1 MVGINMWMDL
11 FKKVTLERG
20 YEYFESGKIKDIHWD
35 GNTVYGKVNGTEEYN
50 VSAEIDGENVG
61 KLSCDCPYAKGQKKC
76 KHMAALLFKVLGGY
90 IYIDDEY
97 DDEYYDEDDDEYY
110 EDYLYECDQHYNN
123 IIDDDYR
130 IDELIDSLDEKR
142 LKDVLKYL
150 LENDNIAKRS
160 FLQYI
165 NSEDNNINIED
176 LKESIDCIFY
186 ENSDDEYI
194 GYDEASILWDELNDF
209 VDIEIVPLIGLHRYM
224 EAVELTLH
232 LASSF
237 TEYDIDDSDGII
249 MGIYSRCEEII
260 SSAICLCSE
269 KEEEK
274 IFQAVVYEVEN
285 NFDENGYYKGF
296 LDRLL
301 FNQFK
306 SEKSLKEIL
315 KIVNSRIKSLSED
328 KEDSFS
334 QFYFK
339 IILSAKL
346 KIMEELNLPDD
357 EIEKFYVENKFIPE
371 ICVMFAD
378 RLIENQ
384 NYNRAIEILHESDN
398 KNEEIRG
405 KLKEIYKITEN
416 KVGYQNIL
424 WDELKDDGT
433 ATIDVYN
440 ELKSTYNNK
449 EWLVQREKV
458 FELKSCSSIL
468 HKFYYIEKLYDRL
481 MSYIE
486 QDRVGIYTVDLYEK
500 TLKKLYPERL
510 LKKYANII
518 NDEIKIVSDR
528 KKYKQ
533 IIKVLV
539 KMKGYVG
546 GDEVVD
552 KIANEWRNK
561 YKRRKALIDEMKIL

>member
-1 MVGINMWMDL
+1 
-11 FKKVTLERG
+11 
-20 YEYFESGKIKDIHWD
+20 
-35 GNTVYGKVNGTEEYN
+35 
-50 VSAEIDGENVG
+50 
-61 KLSCDCPYAKGQKKC
+61 
-76 KHMAALLFKVLGGY
+76 
-90 IYIDDEY
+90 
-97 DDEYYDEDDDEYY
+97 
-110 EDYLYECDQHYNN
+110 
-123 IIDDDYR
+123 
-130 IDELIDSLDEKR
+130 
-142 LKDVLKYL
+142 
-150 LENDNIAKRS
+150 
-160 FLQYI
+160 
-165 NSEDNNINIED
+165 
-176 LKESIDCIFY
+176 
-186 ENSDDEYI
+186 
-194 GYDEASILWDELNDF
+194 
-209 VDIEIVPLIGLHRYM
+209 M

-424 WDELKDDGT
+424 WDELKDE
-433 ATIDVYN
+433 Y
-440 ELKSTYNNK
+440 SNNRC
-449 EWLVQREKV
+449 L
-458 FELKSCSSIL
+458 
-468 HKFYYIEKLYDRL
+468 
-481 MSYIE
+481 
-486 QDRVGIYTVDLYEK
+486 
-500 TLKKLYPERL
+500 
-510 LKKYANII
+510 
-518 NDEIKIVSDR
+518 
-528 KKYKQ
+528 
-533 IIKVLV
+533 
-539 KMKGYVG
+539 
-546 GDEVVD
+546 
-552 KIANEWRNK
+552 
-561 YKRRKALIDEMKIL
+561 

>member
-1 MVGINMWMDL
+1 MENN
-11 FKKVTLERG
+11 
-20 YEYFESGKIKDIHWD
+20 S
-35 GNTVYGKVNGTEEYN
+35 
-50 VSAEIDGENVG
+50 SA
-61 KLSCDCPYAKGQKKC
+61 
-76 KHMAALLFKVLGGY
+76 
-90 IYIDDEY
+90 
-97 DDEYYDEDDDEYY
+97 
-110 EDYLYECDQHYNN
+110 
-123 IIDDDYR
+123 R
-130 IDELIDSLDEKR
+130 
-142 LKDVLKYL
+142 
-150 LENDNIAKRS
+150 RS
-160 FLQYI
+160 FLKYI
-165 NSEDNNINIED
+165 NNEDDNINIEN

-194 GYDEASILWDELNDF
+194 VYNESSILWNELNDF
-209 VDIEIVPLIGLHRYM
+209 IDRKIEPLIELQRYI
-224 EAVELTLH
+224 EAVELILH

-237 TEYDIDDSDGII
+237 TEYDIDDSDGVI

-260 SSAICLCSE
+260 SLVIRLCSE

-274 IFQAVVYEVEN
+274 IFQDVVYEIDN
-285 NFDENGYYKGF
+285 NNDEYGYYKGF

-328 KEDSFS
+328 KEDSFI

-346 KIMEELNLPDD
+346 KIMEELNLPDN
-357 EIEKFYVENKFIPE
+357 EIEKFYTENKFIPE

-378 RLIENQ
+378 RLIENR
-384 NYNRAIEILHESDN
+384 NYNRAIEVLRESDN
-398 KNEEIRG
+398 QNKEIRE
-405 KLKEIYKITEN
+405 KLKEVYKITDN
-416 KVGYQNIL
+416 KVEYQNIL
-424 WDELKDDGT
+424 WNELKDDGT

-449 EWLVQREKV
+449 EWLIQREKV
-458 FELKSCSSIL
+458 FELKSCISIL
-468 HKFYYIEKLYDRL
+468 HEFYYTEKLYDRL

-486 QDRVGIYTVDLYEK
+486 QDRVSIYTVDLYEE

-510 LKKYANII
+510 LKKYVNII
-518 NDEIKIVSDR
+518 NDEIKMVSDR

>member
-11 FKKVTLERG
+11 FKKVILERG

-50 VSAEIDGENVG
+50 VSAEIDGENVR

-76 KHMAALLFKVLGGY
+76 KHMAALLFKVLGGD

-150 LENDNIAKRS
+150 LENDNSARRS

-186 ENSDDEYI
+186 ENSDAEYI
-194 GYDEASILWDELNDF
+194 GYDEASILWDELNYYIDRK
-209 VDIEIVPLIGLHRYM
+209 IEPLIGLHRYM

-440 ELKSTYNNK
+440 ELKS
-449 EWLVQREKV
+449 
-458 FELKSCSSIL
+458 CSSIL

-486 QDRVGIYTVDLYEK
+486 QDRVGIYTVDLYER

-552 KIANEWRNK
+552 KIASEWRNK

>member
-1 MVGINMWMDL
+1 
-11 FKKVTLERG
+11 
-20 YEYFESGKIKDIHWD
+20 
-35 GNTVYGKVNGTEEYN
+35 
-50 VSAEIDGENVG
+50 
-61 KLSCDCPYAKGQKKC
+61 
-76 KHMAALLFKVLGGY
+76 
-90 IYIDDEY
+90 
-97 DDEYYDEDDDEYY
+97 
-110 EDYLYECDQHYNN
+110 
-123 IIDDDYR
+123 
-130 IDELIDSLDEKR
+130 
-142 LKDVLKYL
+142 
-150 LENDNIAKRS
+150 
-160 FLQYI
+160 
-165 NSEDNNINIED
+165 
-176 LKESIDCIFY
+176 
-186 ENSDDEYI
+186 
-194 GYDEASILWDELNDF
+194 
-209 VDIEIVPLIGLHRYM
+209 M

-398 KNEEIRG
+398 KNEEISG

-424 WDELKDDGT
+424 WDELKDE
-433 ATIDVYN
+433 Y
-440 ELKSTYNNK
+440 SNNRC
-449 EWLVQREKV
+449 L
-458 FELKSCSSIL
+458 
-468 HKFYYIEKLYDRL
+468 
-481 MSYIE
+481 
-486 QDRVGIYTVDLYEK
+486 
-500 TLKKLYPERL
+500 
-510 LKKYANII
+510 
-518 NDEIKIVSDR
+518 
-528 KKYKQ
+528 
-533 IIKVLV
+533 
-539 KMKGYVG
+539 
-546 GDEVVD
+546 
-552 KIANEWRNK
+552 
-561 YKRRKALIDEMKIL
+561 